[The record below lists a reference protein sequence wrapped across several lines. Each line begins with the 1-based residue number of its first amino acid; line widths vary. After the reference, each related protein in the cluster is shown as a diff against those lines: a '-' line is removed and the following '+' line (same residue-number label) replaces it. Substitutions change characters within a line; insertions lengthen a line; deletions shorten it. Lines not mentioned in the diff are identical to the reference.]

1 MSDFLRFLFPL
12 KVYNLFRVLG
22 KIRIWRAANTYVKEY
37 LMRENLKEIRDDF
50 LEIGCGD
57 DQ

>member
-12 KVYNLFRVLG
+12 KVYNLFMVLG
-22 KIRIWRAANTYVKEY
+22 KIWIWRAANTYVKEY

>member
-22 KIRIWRAANTYVKEY
+22 KILIWRAANTYVKEY

>member
-22 KIRIWRAANTYVKEY
+22 KIWIWRAANTYVKEY

>member
-12 KVYNLFRVLG
+12 KVYNLFSVLS
-22 KIRIWRAANTYVKEY
+22 KIWIWRAANTYVKEY